1 MPYFDMAADILLVA
15 GALAAA
21 VYCIVLARR
30 LKRFNNLQGGVG
42 GAVAVLS
49 VQVDDMT
56 KTLNRAQKEAANSS
70 ATLTILTERAEK
82 AAQKLELMMA
92 SMHDLPDPEP
102 ARSVAADMRRWEED
116 GDETEP
122 VPDDALPRFL
132 SKRRPRV
139 EAAE

>member
-116 GDETEP
+116 RDETDP

>member
-1 MPYFDMAADILLVA
+1 MRYFDMAADILLVA

-49 VQVDDMT
+49 AQVDDMT
-56 KTLNRAQKEAANSS
+56 RTLNRAQAAAASS
-70 ATLTILTERAEK
+70 SVSLTLLTERAEK
-82 AAQKLELMMA
+82 AAHKLELMMA

-102 ARSVAADMRRWEED
+102 TRSVAAETRRWDED
-116 GDETEP
+116 EDAFDP
-122 VPDDALPRFL
+122 VSDDALPRFL
-132 SKRRPRV
+132 SRRRARM